1 MAKAKDPQPT
11 RKRAKP
17 RRRAA
22 KASPAADRAVKAAK
36 AAGARG
42 RRLTAAKQALRDSLI
57 VARAAQDWPV
67 QAIAAEVD
75 LSVEQVRRVLRGKRG
90 VRSPLEETPMQ
101 LLEDLARGF
110 KLSVGDLEAMAAAWV
125 HDNHNAALGAKKA
138 ANDARRH
145 FMDLMATVGKLPT
158 DLELFQQEAALQRV
172 ADEMVQIMQSVER
185 GETSAKDAVAAFWR
199 MTGRDADPTELPR

>member
-1 MAKAKDPQPT
+1 MAAEKTAEE
-11 RKRAKP
+11 
-17 RRRAA
+17 
-22 KASPAADRAVKAAK
+22 AK
-36 AAGARG
+36 AAGAVG
-42 RRLTAAKQALRDSLI
+42 RKVTAAQRRQRDSAI
-57 VARAAQDWPV
+57 VARAACGWTQEL
-67 QAIAAEVD
+67 IAAEFGIT
-75 LSVEQVRRVLRGKRG
+75 ERQVRRVLDERGKQ
-90 VRSPLEETPMQ
+90 RSPFEETPMQ

-110 KLSVGDLEAMAAAWV
+110 QQSVGDFEAMVARYGDSAPNV
-125 HDNHNAALGAKKA
+125 ALGAKKG
-138 ANDARRH
+138 ANEARRH